1 MKDFYGI
8 SIRKLLIAIAV
19 VAAVLLSIFA
29 FFQLSFYIAP
39 FIIALI
45 LSLILE
51 PIIRLLTRS
60 LKMGRRLAALISL
73 LFLLVTLGLVLTIV
87 IIKLV
92 NEIRSLAY
100 MLPGY
105 LTELYNNILIFID
118 MGNDVYQW
126 LPQEITSNI
135 GNIISSVS
143 NSLIKIANS
152 IVSGAFSTV
161 VLLPEVLVFTLI
173 TILSTF
179 FLASDRE
186 KIVSFFKNQL
196 PESWI
201 KKVISIKNDMF
212 NALFGYIRAQLI
224 LMSITFTELY
234 IGFTIIGIRYTLLL
248 AFLIAII
255 DALPVFGTGG
265 ILVPWAIYNFLTGDI
280 KQGISLFV
288 LYLIV
293 LIIRQL
299 IEPKV
304 LGHQIGVHPLLTLIS
319 MYVGLRVIGVLGL
332 ILGPITFL
340 LLKNIFSGILKGR
353 TLKEVLR

>member
-1 MKDFYGI
+1 
-8 SIRKLLIAIAV
+8 
-19 VAAVLLSIFA
+19 
-29 FFQLSFYIAP
+29 
-39 FIIALI
+39 
-45 LSLILE
+45 
-51 PIIRLLTRS
+51 
-60 LKMGRRLAALISL
+60 
-73 LFLLVTLGLVLTIV
+73 
-87 IIKLV
+87 
-92 NEIRSLAY
+92 
-100 MLPGY
+100 
-105 LTELYNNILIFID
+105 

-126 LPQEITSNI
+126 LPYEITSNI

-161 VLLPEVLVFTLI
+161 VLLPEVLVFTI
-173 TILSTF
+173 VTILSTF
-179 FLASDRE
+179 FIASDRE
-186 KIVSFFKNQL
+186 KIINFFKNQL

-201 KKVISIKNDMF
+201 KKIISIKEDMF

-234 IGFTIIGIRYTLLL
+234 IGLTIIGIRYTLLL

-265 ILVPWAIYNFLTGDI
+265 ILIPWAIYNFLTGDI
-280 KQGISLFV
+280 KRGISLFV

-299 IEPKV
+299 IEPKI
-304 LGHQIGVHPLLTLIS
+304 LGHQIGVYPLLTLIS
-319 MYVGLRVIGVLGL
+319 MYVGLRLIGVFGL

-353 TLKEVLR
+353 TLKEMIR

>member
-8 SIRKLLIAIAV
+8 NLKKSLIAAV
-19 VAAVLLSIFA
+19 VVVAVLLGVFA
-29 FFQLSFYIAP
+29 FYQLSFYIAP
-39 FIIALI
+39 FIIAFI

-51 PIIRLLTRS
+51 PMIRILTRF
-60 LKMGRRLAALISL
+60 LKMGRKLAALISL
-73 LFLLVTLGLVLTIV
+73 LFLLVTLGFLLTIV

-105 LTELYNNILIFID
+105 FSELYRNILILID

-126 LPQEITSNI
+126 LPYEITSNI

-161 VLLPEVLVFTLI
+161 VLLPEVLVFTI
-173 TILSTF
+173 VTILSTF
-179 FLASDRE
+179 FIASDRE
-186 KIVSFFKNQL
+186 KIINFFKNQL

-201 KKVISIKNDMF
+201 KKIISIKEDMF

-234 IGFTIIGIRYTLLL
+234 IGLTIIGIRYTLLL

-265 ILVPWAIYNFLTGDI
+265 ILIPWAIYNFLTGDI
-280 KQGISLFV
+280 KRGISLFV

-299 IEPKV
+299 IEPKI
-304 LGHQIGVHPLLTLIS
+304 LGHQIGVYPLLTLIS
-319 MYVGLRVIGVLGL
+319 MYVGLRLIGVFGL

-353 TLKEVLR
+353 TLKEMIR